1 MHVCSTLHSTQTKL
15 ISILGTSAKT
25 SIHLHYDM
33 MMFRAVLTAN
43 HYKNELL
50 GKGHINL
57 LTQFSG
63 DMKAEIRLFRRL
75 NDFQDH
81 NRSK

>member
-1 MHVCSTLHSTQTKL
+1 
-15 ISILGTSAKT
+15 
-25 SIHLHYDM
+25 M
-33 MMFRAVLTAN
+33 MMLPAVLTAK

-75 NDFQDH
+75 NDFGIITVQNKLPH
-81 NRSK
+81 VLERLKVRP